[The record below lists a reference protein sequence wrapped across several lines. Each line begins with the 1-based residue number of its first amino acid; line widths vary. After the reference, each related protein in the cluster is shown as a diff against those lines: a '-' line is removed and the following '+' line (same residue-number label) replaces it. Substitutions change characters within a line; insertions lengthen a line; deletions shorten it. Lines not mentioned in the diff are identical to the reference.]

1 MTRAPARAKMPL
13 ERGITTMWSKL
24 LLVAVILAGSAFISL
39 GLWYGAKCVKYGV
52 NEIRRW
58 AGW

>member
-1 MTRAPARAKMPL
+1 MLL
-13 ERGITTMWSKL
+13 ERRVTTMWSQVL
-24 LLVAVILAGSAFISL
+24 LMAVILAGSVFISL
-39 GLWYGAKCVKYGV
+39 GLWYGAKAIKYGV